1 MRSVSVANR
10 QKQEKGQRNLAQAG
24 RQVRIAGAF
33 LLLIMLLLL
42 SLIWSICS
50 GSVSVP
56 IMEFLQELREP
67 KLRGMA
73 WTIIWEIRLPRAL
86 AALILGGALALSG
99 YLLQTFFHNPIAG
112 PFVLGISSGSKLLV
126 ALVMVGFL
134 EWNITINSGMLV
146 AAAFAGA
153 LLSMLFVLLV
163 ARKMEQMAM
172 LIVGGVMIG
181 YICSAIT
188 DFVVTFAS
196 DADIVNLH
204 NWSMGSF
211 SGISWDNIRVMTPVV
226 LVSLVSRGSFSGM
239 TWENVAVMVGVTF
252 VSAAAVF
259 LLSKPIGAYQMGETY
274 AKSMGVNVAHLRFF
288 MVILSSILSG
298 CVAAFA
304 GPVSFVGIAVP
315 HLIRWLFADTR
326 PLVLIPGCFLGGSV
340 FCLFS
345 DWLARTVFAP
355 TELSISTV
363 TAVFGAPVVI
373 FVMMRKHRKS
383 T

>member
-1 MRSVSVANR
+1 MRSVSEANR
-10 QKQEKGQRNLAQAG
+10 QKQEKKQRNLAQAG

-42 SLIWSICS
+42 SLIWSVCS

-134 EWNITINSGMLV
+134 EWNITINSGLLV

-181 YICSAIT
+181 YICSAVT

-204 NWSMGSF
+204 NWS
-211 SGISWDNIRVMTPVV
+211 
-226 LVSLVSRGSFSGM
+226 RGSFSGM
-239 TWENVAVMVGVTF
+239 TWENVAVMAGVTF

>member
-1 MRSVSVANR
+1 MRSVSEANR
-10 QKQEKGQRNLAQAG
+10 QKQEKKQRNLAQAG

-56 IMEFLQELREP
+56 IMEFLPELREP

-204 NWSMGSF
+204 NWS
-211 SGISWDNIRVMTPVV
+211 
-226 LVSLVSRGSFSGM
+226 RGSFSGM
-239 TWENVAVMVGVTF
+239 TWENVAVMAGVIF

>member
-1 MRSVSVANR
+1 MRSVSEANR
-10 QKQEKGQRNLAQAG
+10 QEQEKKQRNLAQAG

-42 SLIWSICS
+42 SLIWSVCS

-181 YICSAIT
+181 YICSAVT

-204 NWSMGSF
+204 NWS
-211 SGISWDNIRVMTPVV
+211 
-226 LVSLVSRGSFSGM
+226 RGSFSGM
-239 TWENVAVMVGVTF
+239 TWENVAVMAGVTF

>member
-1 MRSVSVANR
+1 MRSVSEANR
-10 QKQEKGQRNLAQAG
+10 QKQEKKQRNLAQAG

-42 SLIWSICS
+42 SLIWSVCS

-56 IMEFLQELREP
+56 LVEFLEELREP

-204 NWSMGSF
+204 NWS
-211 SGISWDNIRVMTPVV
+211 
-226 LVSLVSRGSFSGM
+226 RGSFSGM
-239 TWENVAVMVGVTF
+239 TWENVAVMAGVTF

>member
-10 QKQEKGQRNLAQAG
+10 QKQEKKQRNLAQAG

-42 SLIWSICS
+42 SLIWSACS

-153 LLSMLFVLLV
+153 LFSMLFVLLV

-204 NWSMGSF
+204 NWS
-211 SGISWDNIRVMTPVV
+211 
-226 LVSLVSRGSFSGM
+226 RGSFSGM
-239 TWENVAVMVGVTF
+239 TWENVAVMAGVTF

>member
-1 MRSVSVANR
+1 MRSVPEANR

-42 SLIWSICS
+42 SLIWSACS

-73 WTIIWEIRLPRAL
+73 WTIIWEIRLPRVL

-204 NWSMGSF
+204 NWS
-211 SGISWDNIRVMTPVV
+211 
-226 LVSLVSRGSFSGM
+226 RGSFSGM
-239 TWENVAVMVGVTF
+239 TWENVAVMAGVTF

-274 AKSMGVNVAHLRFF
+274 ARSMGVNVAHLRFF

>member
-1 MRSVSVANR
+1 MRSVSEANR
-10 QKQEKGQRNLAQAG
+10 QKQEKKQRNLAQAG

-33 LLLIMLLLL
+33 LLLIVLLLL
-42 SLIWSICS
+42 SLIWSACS

-204 NWSMGSF
+204 NWS
-211 SGISWDNIRVMTPVV
+211 
-226 LVSLVSRGSFSGM
+226 RGSFSGM
-239 TWENVAVMVGVTF
+239 TWENVAVMAGVTF

-326 PLVLIPGCFLGGSV
+326 PLVLIPGRKRVLPVQRLAGADGLCPDGIEHQHGNSCLRCAGRD
-340 FCLFS
+340 FCDDAETSKEHL
-345 DWLARTVFAP
+345 
-355 TELSISTV
+355 
-363 TAVFGAPVVI
+363 
-373 FVMMRKHRKS
+373 KHRAAEEKIP
-383 T
+383 

>member
-10 QKQEKGQRNLAQAG
+10 QKQEKKQRNLAQAG

-42 SLIWSICS
+42 SLIWSACS

-204 NWSMGSF
+204 NWS
-211 SGISWDNIRVMTPVV
+211 
-226 LVSLVSRGSFSGM
+226 RGSFSGM
-239 TWENVAVMVGVTF
+239 TWENVAVMAGVTF

-340 FCLFS
+340 FCLIS

>member
-1 MRSVSVANR
+1 MREMMPSVPEANR
-10 QKQEKGQRNLAQAG
+10 QKQEKKQRNLAQAG

-42 SLIWSICS
+42 SLIWSACS

-204 NWSMGSF
+204 NWS
-211 SGISWDNIRVMTPVV
+211 
-226 LVSLVSRGSFSGM
+226 RGSFSGM
-239 TWENVAVMVGVTF
+239 TWENVAVMAGVTF

>member
-1 MRSVSVANR
+1 MRSVSEANR
-10 QKQEKGQRNLAQAG
+10 QKQEKKQRNLAQSG

-42 SLIWSICS
+42 SLIWSACS

-188 DFVVTFAS
+188 EFVVTFAS

-204 NWSMGSF
+204 NWS
-211 SGISWDNIRVMTPVV
+211 
-226 LVSLVSRGSFSGM
+226 RGSFSGM
-239 TWENVAVMVGVTF
+239 TWENVAVMAGVTF

-274 AKSMGVNVAHLRFF
+274 ARSMGVNVAHLRFF

>member
-1 MRSVSVANR
+1 MRSVSEANR
-10 QKQEKGQRNLAQAG
+10 QKQEKKQRTLAQSG

-42 SLIWSICS
+42 SLIWSACS

-204 NWSMGSF
+204 NWS
-211 SGISWDNIRVMTPVV
+211 
-226 LVSLVSRGSFSGM
+226 RGSFSGM
-239 TWENVAVMVGVTF
+239 TWENVAVMAGVTF

-274 AKSMGVNVAHLRFF
+274 ARSMGVNVAHLRFF

>member
-42 SLIWSICS
+42 SLIWSACS

-204 NWSMGSF
+204 NWS
-211 SGISWDNIRVMTPVV
+211 
-226 LVSLVSRGSFSGM
+226 RGSFSGM
-239 TWENVAVMVGVTF
+239 TWENVAVMAGVTF

-274 AKSMGVNVAHLRFF
+274 AKSMGVSVAQLRFF

-340 FCLFS
+340 FCLIS